1 MLERHLLPSYS
12 HLILR
17 RNAGLVA
24 AVVVRGLERMV
35 ALAALAGIMAAV
47 VAVVAARSQGI
58 PPALV
63 ALVAM
68 ALFILWSGK

>member
-1 MLERHLLPSYS
+1 VVLPALLLPAVTAVLAAS
-12 HLILR
+12 
-17 RNAGLVA
+17 LVA
-24 AVVVRGLERMV
+24 V
-35 ALAALAGIMAAV
+35 V
-47 VAVVAARSQGI
+47 VAVVLRKPGL

>member
-1 MLERHLLPSYS
+1 
-12 HLILR
+12 
-17 RNAGLVA
+17 
-24 AVVVRGLERMV
+24 
-35 ALAALAGIMAAV
+35 
-47 VAVVAARSQGI
+47 VVAARSQGI